1 MLLRLE
7 RNGSN
12 FLEFAA
18 RFLSKRS
25 TVEGPVQTLLS
36 MLWDAS
42 EPATSFWWGSEEPDM
57 A

>member
-42 EPATSFWWGSEEPDM
+42 EPAASFWWGSEEPDM